1 MRAPKIVDP
10 INLDYAKGMLAI
22 IQSRKKCRRSIND
35 HSGTKAKKQLEEI
48 KQFKDIFT
56 ASKMSDDTLKSWFKV
71 SYDMIFDF
79 YAEIALLSKKQEKL
93 TGSVLSKQEKED
105 KIVLFLQRGLDMPH
119 PTIGIV
125 RIIIYCTFL
134 LA

>member
-93 TGSVLSKQEKED
+93 TGSVLS
-105 KIVLFLQRGLDMPH
+105 
-119 PTIGIV
+119 
-125 RIIIYCTFL
+125 
-134 LA
+134 

>member
-1 MRAPKIVDP
+1 MRAPKKP
-10 INLDYAKGMLAI
+10 INLDFAKGMLAI

-35 HSGTKAKKQLEEI
+35 HSGTKRRSSWKK
-48 KQFKDIFT
+48 
-56 ASKMSDDTLKSWFKV
+56 SSNLKISLLHRRCPTILLNHG
-71 SYDMIFDF
+71 SRYPTYDMIFDF
-79 YAEIALLSKKQEKL
+79 SAEIALLSKKQEKL

-125 RIIIYCTFL
+125 RIINYCIFFL
-134 LA
+134 A